1 MKSNWLQKSLLLSAL
16 CFSAS
21 QVYADWQLEADQSHI
36 HFVSIKKAQVGEVH
50 TFKQLSGSIDESG
63 KAAITIQLDSVE
75 TQVPIRNERMRDMLF
90 ETARFPSAQLTTAVD
105 TAVLNKLKPGQVVH
119 QDAKIEVALHG
130 KTTSLSAELQ
140 ITGLQKG
147 QFSVV
152 TAKPVVLYVGD
163 FDLAVGVKKLQEVA
177 KLPSISLAVPGT
189 VNLVFSKK

>member
-75 TQVPIRNERMRDMLF
+75 TQVPIRNERMREM
-90 ETARFPSAQLTTAVD
+90 
-105 TAVLNKLKPGQVVH
+105 
-119 QDAKIEVALHG
+119 
-130 KTTSLSAELQ
+130 
-140 ITGLQKG
+140 
-147 QFSVV
+147 
-152 TAKPVVLYVGD
+152 
-163 FDLAVGVKKLQEVA
+163 
-177 KLPSISLAVPGT
+177 
-189 VNLVFSKK
+189 